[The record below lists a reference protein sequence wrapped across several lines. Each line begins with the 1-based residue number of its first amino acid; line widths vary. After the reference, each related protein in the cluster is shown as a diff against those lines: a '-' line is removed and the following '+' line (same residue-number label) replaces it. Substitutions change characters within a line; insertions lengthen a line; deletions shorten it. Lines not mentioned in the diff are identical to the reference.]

1 MQGVAQLL
9 RHLTPL
15 VQQGNLVE
23 QLEDLIDDKY
33 TNEVSCRKQLI
44 QDLKAHLS
52 ANYSHCHDMQDGV
65 MVSIIMMQWF
75 LIGVSCSCCHVIPS
89 CVQ

>member
-23 QLEDLIDDKY
+23 QLEDVIDDKY
-33 TNEVSCRKQLI
+33 TNEVSCHKQLI
-44 QDLKAHLS
+44 QHLQAHPICQFSSL
-52 ANYSHCHDMQDGV
+52 Q
-65 MVSIIMMQWF
+65 
-75 LIGVSCSCCHVIPS
+75 
-89 CVQ
+89 

>member
-23 QLEDLIDDKY
+23 QLGDVIDDKY
-33 TNEVSCRKQLI
+33 SNEVSCYKQLI
-44 QDLKAHLS
+44 QHCKRKPF
-52 ANYSHCHDMQDGV
+52 ANCPHVVRLQDDA
-65 MVSIIMMQWF
+65 MA
-75 LIGVSCSCCHVIPS
+75 
-89 CVQ
+89 

>member
-23 QLEDLIDDKY
+23 QLEDVIDDKY

-44 QDLKAHLS
+44 QQLQAHTVCQFSSLLRI
-52 ANYSHCHDMQDGV
+52 AG
-65 MVSIIMMQWF
+65 
-75 LIGVSCSCCHVIPS
+75 CCYGLNHHYALV
-89 CVQ
+89 CD